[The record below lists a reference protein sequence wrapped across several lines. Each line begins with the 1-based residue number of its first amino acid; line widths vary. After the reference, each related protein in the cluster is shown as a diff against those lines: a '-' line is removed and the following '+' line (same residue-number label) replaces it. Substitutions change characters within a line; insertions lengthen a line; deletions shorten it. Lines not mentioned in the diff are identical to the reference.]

1 MVQWSVKGGVCFLK
15 IQIYTTTTCP
25 YCKLEKEYFDS
36 KGIKYENIFVDQDSK
51 AAEDMVKISGQMGVP
66 FTVITKDDGSLIS
79 ILGFDKDKINQ
90 ALGL

>member
-1 MVQWSVKGGVCFLK
+1 MK

-25 YCKLEKEYFDS
+25 YCKLEKEYLDS

-66 FTVITKDDGSLIS
+66 FTVITKDDGFLIS

>member
-1 MVQWSVKGGVCFLK
+1 MK

-25 YCKLEKEYFDS
+25 YCKLEKEYLDS
-36 KGIKYENIFVDQDSK
+36 KGIKYENIFVDQDPK

-66 FTVITKDDGSLIS
+66 FTVITKEDGSQVT

-90 ALGL
+90 ALGVS